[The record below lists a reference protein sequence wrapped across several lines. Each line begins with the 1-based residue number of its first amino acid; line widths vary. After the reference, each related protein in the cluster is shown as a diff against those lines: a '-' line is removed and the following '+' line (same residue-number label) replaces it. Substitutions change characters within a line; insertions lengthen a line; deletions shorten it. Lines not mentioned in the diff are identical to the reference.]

1 MEWKRWGRRAFRST
15 PNQGF
20 TMLEVLIAIL
30 TITTFLTGTLQLIA
44 INALYKV
51 RSERQIRANY
61 WIQEDME
68 DVKLAAST
76 LDSTTAPEACTTG
89 YAKALKSELAA
100 QVIASRTLVGKQY
113 QLLRNFPDD
122 KTGLHRLRID
132 YQIKLVNDQAK
143 DYQNQE
149 TVIATSSFEVIPD
162 ASFQCP

>member
-1 MEWKRWGRRAFRST
+1 
-15 PNQGF
+15 
-20 TMLEVLIAIL
+20 MLEVVIAIL

-44 INALYKV
+44 INALYKA

-68 DVKLAAST
+68 DVKLTASA
-76 LDSTTAPEACTTG
+76 LNSTTAPDACATG
-89 YAKALKSELAA
+89 YAQALKSALGASGEAS
-100 QVIASRTLVGKQY
+100 QVVGSPRVLVGQKDGQGRQQGKQY
-113 QLLRNFPDD
+113 ELLREFPDD

-132 YQIKLVNDQAK
+132 YKVKLASTEEANDYK
-143 DYQNQE
+143 NQE